1 MQKKTLLY
9 VFAIASFLGLIIGT
23 GFFANELRI
32 KIIQGPDKNQLA
44 AELSQNSLGVLDKF
58 SNKNATIQ
66 NAPGANTPKNSNVPA
81 SAESVPPAP
90 DGNVPPDSKTNPET
104 NPPIPAEKSDSF
116 SFAILGDTQKF
127 DPSDSEGGLQKAVK
141 NIQEKNVEVVMTE
154 GDLLGSCDGKSSCEK
169 KLGEWKNVLGTLYS
183 KTYEIMGNHDRSGG
197 EKADALWQK
206 FFELP
211 ENGPEGYK
219 ELSYSFDFQNSH
231 FVVLNSEKPKEHA
244 VDKIQRDWLE
254 KDLQDSQKDNKFVFF
269 HEPAYPVSSKID
281 ESLDAEPTDR
291 DALWQILKDKK
302 VTAVFNGH
310 EHIASRK
317 KIDGVTQFVFG
328 NTDSFDHDLPKKDVA
343 EYSYQGK
350 NYGIVEVNGKEV
362 TVNVYSVDGS
372 SLDSFKV
379 PN

>member
-9 VFAIASFLGLIIGT
+9 VFGIASFLGLVLGT

-44 AELSQNSLGVLDKF
+44 AETSQLNLSVLDKL
-58 SNKNATIQ
+58 SNKNAATPSVPNA
-66 NAPGANTPKNSNVPA
+66 NAPKTPNM
-81 SAESVPPAP
+81 PAP
-90 DGNVPPDSKTNPET
+90 AEAASPMPTENISPNSKTNPEI
-104 NPPIPAEKSDSF
+104 NPPVTAEKNDSF

-127 DPSDSEGGLQKAVK
+127 DSSNNEGGLQKAVK
-141 NIQEKNVEVVMTE
+141 NIAEKNVGVVMTE
-154 GDLLGSCDGKSSCEK
+154 GDLLGSCDGGSGCEK
-169 KLGEWKNVLGTLYS
+169 KLGEWKNALGSFYS
-183 KTYEIMGNHDRSGG
+183 KTYEMMGDNDRTGG

-206 FFELP
+206 FFDLP
-211 ENGPEGYK
+211 QNGPEGYK

-231 FVVLNSEKPKEHA
+231 FVVLNSEKPKEHT
-244 VDKIQRDWLE
+244 VDKIQRDWLDQ
-254 KDLQDSQKDNKFVFF
+254 DLSTNTKDNTFVFF

-281 ESLDAEPTDR
+281 ESLDADKTNR
-291 DALWQILKDKK
+291 DSLWQILKDRK

-317 KIDGVTQFVFG
+317 RIDGIYQFVFG
-328 NTDSFDHDLPKKDVA
+328 NTDSLDHELPKTGMVD
-343 EYSYQGK
+343 YSYQGK
-350 NYGIVEVNGKEV
+350 HYGIVDVSGKEV

-372 SLDSFKV
+372 SLDSYKI